1 MRCSGA
7 MDCRHRHALWHCGLA
22 LLSAA
27 ALFLVRSSLA
37 NELRQGSA
45 APEAVLVTLDGEHIS
60 TRALRGRVVILT
72 FWASYCTPCREELP
86 LLSRYY
92 QLHRNEGLEV
102 LGFSLD
108 DPDDLAA
115 VRRAAAQLSF
125 PVGLLARSSVPGY
138 GRIWRMPVSF
148 TIDRDG
154 KLVQNGWKDKSPA
167 WTAARLEEVVTPLL
181 SRPVE
186 PAAATLTGAVQP

>member
-1 MRCSGA
+1 MPCSEATVRG
-7 MDCRHRHALWHCGLA
+7 RREFLRHCGVA
-22 LLSAA
+22 LLSPAVLLAA
-27 ALFLVRSSLA
+27 APAEA
-37 NELRQGSA
+37 NDLHLGRT
-45 APEAVLVTLDGEHIS
+45 APEAVLVTLDGERIS

-92 QLHRNEGLEV
+92 ERHRQEGLEV

-108 DPDDLAA
+108 DADDIAA

-125 PVGLLARSSVPGY
+125 PVGLLGRSSASGY

-148 TIDRDG
+148 TIDADG
-154 KLVQNGWKDKSPA
+154 TLVQDGWKDKSPA
-167 WTAARLEEVVTPLL
+167 WTAARLDEVVTPLL
-181 SRPVE
+181 SRSAQAAGRA
-186 PAAATLTGAVQP
+186 PAPDAHP